1 MRQESSHRK
10 QWLTLAV
17 RGGMNRSGND
27 LRMRV
32 PNKTSGTKPQ
42 QFGFRRF
49 QKHWAS
55 RRKARG
61 GMVARHTIE
70 WQFGSLE
77 KPRVNILEPELDVN
91 STYAAIRAQTCAPD
105 MPGGR
110 WLDGSASIVWSARDR
125 RAGT

>member
-61 GMVARHTIE
+61 GWLRDTPLNGNLAL
-70 WQFGSLE
+70 WKS
-77 KPRVNILEPELDVN
+77 RV
-91 STYAAIRAQTCAPD
+91 
-105 MPGGR
+105 
-110 WLDGSASIVWSARDR
+110 
-125 RAGT
+125 